1 MADAS
6 EKSLEVPERSSD
18 LLSSLAKNVVTLAR
32 CA

>member
-6 EKSLEVPERSSD
+6 ERSLEVLERSID
-18 LLSSLAKNVVTLAR
+18 LPPSLAKNVVTLAR